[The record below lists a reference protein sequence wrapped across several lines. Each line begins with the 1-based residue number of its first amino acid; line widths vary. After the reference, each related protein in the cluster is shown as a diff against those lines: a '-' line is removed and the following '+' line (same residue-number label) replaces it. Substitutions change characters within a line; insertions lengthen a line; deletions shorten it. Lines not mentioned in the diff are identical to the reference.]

1 MNQDDQGDINC
12 PYCEYAIR
20 VSELPKNNK
29 IRCPGCKKT
38 IDDVQSRLIPLASAI
53 NSLPDKKTDKSE
65 IIVENLIQ
73 ENTVD
78 KNELTQKQDL
88 SLEGSKSNNSEPEN
102 FENFTFISQQQNSM
116 VALSK

>member
-38 IDDVQSRLIPLASAI
+38 IDDVQSKLIPLASAI
-53 NSLPDKKTDKSE
+53 NSLPDKKTDKQE
-65 IIVENLIQ
+65 ITVENLIQ
-73 ENTVD
+73 ENLFD
-78 KNELTQKQDL
+78 
-88 SLEGSKSNNSEPEN
+88 SGRNSR
-102 FENFTFISQQQNSM
+102 
-116 VALSK
+116 

>member
-12 PYCEYAIR
+12 PYCEYAIH

-53 NSLPDKKTDKSE
+53 NSLPDKKTDKPE

-78 KNELTQKQDL
+78 KNVMAFCTSTLTNIITTVRCNL
-88 SLEGSKSNNSEPEN
+88 
-102 FENFTFISQQQNSM
+102 F
-116 VALSK
+116 